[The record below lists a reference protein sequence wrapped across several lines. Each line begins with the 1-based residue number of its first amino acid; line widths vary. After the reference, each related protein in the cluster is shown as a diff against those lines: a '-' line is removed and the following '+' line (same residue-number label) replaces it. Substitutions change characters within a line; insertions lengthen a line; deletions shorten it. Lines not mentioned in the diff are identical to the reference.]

1 MDRDLVRQLVEW
13 AEANEIQMDGTTDPV
28 RRIIAANDVVWGV
41 WNDPK
46 EPHGVGLYLI
56 KGRRRIQAI
65 AHGAE
70 NAPAGTTPFTLG
82 SQAVTMTGIKCADGF
97 EQAVECRKALV
108 PDE

>member
-13 AEANEIQMDGTTDPV
+13 AEANEMQMDGTTDPV

-65 AHGAE
+65 E
-70 NAPAGTTPFTLG
+70 
-82 SQAVTMTGIKCADGF
+82 CADGF
-97 EQAVECRKALV
+97 EQAVACRKALV